1 MILSAPPFL
10 LNLKPHC
17 LTISQELP
25 HETRVASFDLAGRL
39 WTAMSNGV
47 AFRRGLDGK
56 IVAKWGAGEIRQ
68 RRWLPP
74 DDTDRLLIETSL
86 MAQNALAA
94 LPGQVDPAFQQ
105 ALENAAAFTPEAA
118 RADAAQFGQVYS
130 PIGILPPD
138 HYSALVLQAA
148 SGCPFNTCTFCSFY
162 KDRAFHIKTPA
173 ELAAHIH
180 AVKAYLGPGFSL
192 RRTLFLGDANA
203 LSVPMPQLMAQLDI
217 IHQYLDVPA
226 LGGLYAFCDGFS
238 GEQKSYQDYASLVQA
253 GFQRAYLGLE
263 SGSPDLLNLLQ
274 KPGTPQEAIRAV
286 RRMKEGG
293 LAVGVIILL
302 GAGGEAFSR
311 RHVAESTA
319 ALNAMP
325 LDQDDIIYFSE
336 LIETKEGMPTAR
348 NAFKQSLRPLSP
360 AACLEQARQIE
371 DGLIFTGGS
380 TPHISRYDIRDF
392 IY

>member
-10 LNLKPHC
+10 LNLKSAC

-25 HETRVASFDLAGRL
+25 QETRVASFDLAGRL
-39 WTAMSNGV
+39 WTAMSGGA

-56 IVAKWGAGEIRQ
+56 IIAKWGAAEIRQ
-68 RRWLPP
+68 RRSLPP
-74 DDTDRLLIETSL
+74 DDTQQLLLETSQ
-86 MAQNALAA
+86 MAASALAA
-94 LPGQVDPAFQQ
+94 LPPSSDSLLRQV
-105 ALENAAAFTPEAA
+105 LEAAAAFTPERAA
-118 RADAAQFGQVYS
+118 ADAGQFRQVYS

-138 HYSALVLQAA
+138 HYTALVLQAA

-162 KDRAFHIKTPA
+162 KSRPFHVKTPP
-173 ELAAHIH
+173 ELADHIR
-180 AVKAYLGPGFSL
+180 AVKSYLGRGLSL

-203 LSVPMPQLMAQLDI
+203 LSIPMPQLMAQLEV
-217 IHQYLDVPA
+217 IHRHLDVPA

-238 GEQKSYQDYASLVQA
+238 GEQKSYQDYAALVQA
-253 GFQRAYLGLE
+253 GFQRTYIGLE
-263 SGSPDLLNLLQ
+263 SGSPDLINLLQ

-302 GAGGEAFSR
+302 GAGGQAYSR
-311 RHVAESTA
+311 RHVAESIA

-325 LDQDDIIYFSE
+325 LDQDDIVYFSE
-336 LIETKEGMPTAR
+336 LVETEEGPPTAR
-348 NAFKQSLRPLSP
+348 NAFKSSLRPLSP
-360 AACLEQARQIE
+360 DACQEQAHQIE
-371 DGLIFTGGS
+371 EGLVFTGGS